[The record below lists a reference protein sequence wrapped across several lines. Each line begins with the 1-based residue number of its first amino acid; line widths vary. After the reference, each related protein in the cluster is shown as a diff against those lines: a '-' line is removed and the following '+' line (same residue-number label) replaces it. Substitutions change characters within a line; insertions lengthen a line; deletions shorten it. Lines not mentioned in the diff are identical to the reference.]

1 MAGDISIQVVTTSV
15 QRVAA
20 TLGNTRSYLDKFTRD
35 MLYQE
40 AALAA
45 RAFMKFTPPIPN
57 KAGGGASGLGDT
69 PAAKRQG
76 EAAVAG
82 DIAAIMMD
90 KTQSTLNTFADL
102 NDDYQTF
109 LEWKAKPLRRTAE
122 SRHPITF
129 RIHADT
135 NVERAYAKMK
145 NLRGANGERF
155 RGFARQLQDQSAM
168 RNAHDSVRRQYK
180 GRIRNNGGP
189 GLELQTRPFVAEQKL
204 IDAYTKVRQREVG
217 KMSSGWWSLILQVPA
232 IRIRGI
238 DAYSG
243 RKGVPTWIKRHKAPS
258 MFIDQTGKGA
268 ITVNSSVTIVNAIG
282 DTFGVAREA
291 NTKAK
296 VIEYRKAQQAKRP
309 WQRVLDQ
316 AILTANK
323 GGTPS

>member
-1 MAGDISIQVVTTSV
+1 MAGDISIQVVPTSP
-15 QRVAA
+15 QRLASM
-20 TLGNTRSYLDKFTRD
+20 LGNTRSYLDRFTRD

-45 RAFMKFTPPIPN
+45 RAFMKFTPPIP
-57 KAGGGASGLGDT
+57 KGGGMGDT
-69 PAAKRQG
+69 PKAKRQG

-82 DIAAIMMD
+82 DIASIMMD
-90 KTQSTLNTFADL
+90 KAKSTLNALANMT
-102 NDDYQTF
+102 DDYQSF
-109 LEWKAKPLRRTAE
+109 LDWK
-122 SRHPITF
+122 SREMPRGKSANHRVTQL
-129 RIHADT
+129 IHQDS

-145 NLRGANGERF
+145 NLRGANGDRF
-155 RGFARQLQDQSAM
+155 RSMARNLDDQASM
-168 RNAHDSVRRQYK
+168 RNAHDAVRRQYK

-204 IDAYTKVRQREVG
+204 IDSYTKLRQREVG
-217 KMSSGWWSLILQVPA
+217 KMSSGWWSLLLMVPQ

-238 DAYSG
+238 DAYAG
-243 RKGVPTWIKRHKAPS
+243 RKGVPAWIKRHKAPG
-258 MFIDQTGKGA
+258 MFLDNTGKGA
-268 ITVNSSVTIVNAIG
+268 VTINSSVTIVNGIG
-282 DTFGVAREA
+282 DIMGVAREA

-296 VIEYRKAQQAKRP
+296 VIEYRKAAQAKRP